1 MNGTAS
7 RAASRRPT
15 ELLPAPIMPTSATV
29 RVSFMASAYTPF
41 AFPASR
47 SCLTACNSAT
57 NLKEFVMRSAYR
69 EPSGWGLRIVIG
81 VGVLV
86 LLAAVGLT
94 VYGSRVEPARHP
106 VELTVP
112 NDQLPR

>member
-1 MNGTAS
+1 
-7 RAASRRPT
+7 
-15 ELLPAPIMPTSATV
+15 
-29 RVSFMASAYTPF
+29 
-41 AFPASR
+41 
-47 SCLTACNSAT
+47 
-57 NLKEFVMRSAYR
+57 MRSAYR